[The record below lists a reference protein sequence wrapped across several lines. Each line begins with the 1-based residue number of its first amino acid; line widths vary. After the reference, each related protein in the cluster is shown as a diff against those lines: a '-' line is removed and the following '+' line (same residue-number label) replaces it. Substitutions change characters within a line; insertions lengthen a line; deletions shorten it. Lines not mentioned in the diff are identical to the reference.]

1 MSDIPGSALSEKQ
14 AAAARIQAACA
25 GLDAE
30 ATAKILAAFWG
41 ATGSQADATV
51 RTHSSPSQRAVAIAA
66 QVTPGGKPPAS
77 GPGPITTHIL
87 DTANGSPA
95 SEVEIELEKWSSD
108 GQWIRVGAGKTNK
121 DGRCPGLHPDKLEPA
136 VFRITFRPAA
146 YFQRLGQAC
155 FYPEVAVNFEI
166 QHVDQHYHVPLLV
179 SPFGYSTYRGS

>member
-41 ATGSQADATV
+41 ATGSQADAT
-51 RTHSSPSQRAVAIAA
+51 
-66 QVTPGGKPPAS
+66 PAS